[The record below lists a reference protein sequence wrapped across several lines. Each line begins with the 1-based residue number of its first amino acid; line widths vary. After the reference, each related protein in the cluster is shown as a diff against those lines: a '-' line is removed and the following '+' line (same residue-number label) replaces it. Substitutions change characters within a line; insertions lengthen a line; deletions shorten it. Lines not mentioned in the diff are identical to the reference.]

1 MNKIISNRKR
11 DDFVE
16 KYAWAVPT
24 KEAISEIA
32 LFANGENI
40 LEVGAGLGYW
50 AMRLKKKNV
59 NIIATDVGDNGWRH
73 NKNKKHCEVL
83 KMSHLEAIETFPDA
97 KVLFICWPPFKNEMA
112 AESIE
117 QFRGNKLVYVGETK
131 WGCCGTDRFFDNLYE
146 NWINSNNVYIPNFEI
161 AHDQVSF
168 WIRK

>member
-73 NKNKKHCEVL
+73 SEL
-83 KMSHLEAIETFPDA
+83 L
-97 KVLFICWPPFKNEMA
+97 
-112 AESIE
+112 
-117 QFRGNKLVYVGETK
+117 
-131 WGCCGTDRFFDNLYE
+131 RF
-146 NWINSNNVYIPNFEI
+146 
-161 AHDQVSF
+161 
-168 WIRK
+168 